1 MVDNSPLG
9 CPWHDHAHHGKCS
22 AMTGSTNGLPPG
34 SSTMDGTQCWALVAQ
49 VKKSIPGTFE

>member
-22 AMTGSTNGLPPG
+22 AMADWINQWTAARLLYYGWHPMLGPG
-34 SSTMDGTQCWALVAQ
+34 GTSEE
-49 VKKSIPGTFE
+49 KYTRHF